1 MNGKRKFTKWNVRIV
16 KTAADAAGKREE
28 IRGVDKV
35 KNQMIYRRAL
45 KLAIPMMIQNGITNM
60 VGLIDNV
67 MVGSIGTE
75 AMTAVSIV
83 GQLIFVFNLAIFGG
97 ISGPGIYAAQYYGQ
111 GNEEGFRNAVRMKM
125 WICGIC
131 IIAGLLLFLL
141 AGENLIG
148 LYLHGESQV
157 VNASFTMSYAKEYL
171 AIMLFT
177 FVPFGV
183 TQIYAS
189 SLRETGESIKPM
201 VAGIASVVIDVV
213 FNYFLI
219 YGKFGFP
226 ELGVRGAAIATLMAR
241 VVEMLVVVIWTHC
254 KKKEITFINGL
265 YRTLLVPKAIMGE
278 MIKKRTSYF
287 LKRVF
292 CGRAALRR

>member
-1 MNGKRKFTKWNVRIV
+1 
-16 KTAADAAGKREE
+16 
-28 IRGVDKV
+28 
-35 KNQMIYRRAL
+35 
-45 KLAIPMMIQNGITNM
+45 
-60 VGLIDNV
+60 
-67 MVGSIGTE
+67 
-75 AMTAVSIV
+75 
-83 GQLIFVFNLAIFGG
+83 
-97 ISGPGIYAAQYYGQ
+97 
-111 GNEEGFRNAVRMKM
+111 MKM

-157 VNASFTMSYAKEYL
+157 VNASLTMSYAKEYL

-278 MIKKRTSYF
+278 MIKKGLPIF
-287 LKRVF
+287 LNEF
-292 CGRAALRR
+292 LWAGSIAALTQCYSTRGLEIVADFQCHLQPFKCCIYFSRFCRWYFERSDTRSGRIRQGKEKCVLTDEICRCNLCGTYNTFSFHFGSFSEFV

>member
-1 MNGKRKFTKWNVRIV
+1 M
-16 KTAADAAGKREE
+16 KTAEDAAGRWEE
-28 IRGVDKV
+28 LRGAKEV
-35 KNQMIYRRAL
+35 KNQTIYKRAL

-157 VNASFTMSYAKEYL
+157 VNASLTMSYAKEYL

-189 SLRETGESIKPM
+189 SLRETGESIKPNLQEQLEQTQQEFDRLLEM
-201 VAGIASVVIDVV
+201 SLD
-213 FNYFLI
+213 FDEDTPFLDDRLKKLNNKI
-219 YGKFGFP
+219 KSLKKAI
-226 ELGVRGAAIATLMAR
+226 EDSAARQEKLSQP
-241 VVEMLVVVIWTHC
+241 EMLLSAKDLQIQEYDDALTARLIEKITVRSR
-254 KKKEITFINGL
+254 KEIEIRFIGG
-265 YRTLLVPKAIMGE
+265 YEKAMPLE
-278 MIKKRTSYF
+278 
-287 LKRVF
+287 
-292 CGRAALRR
+292 

>member
-1 MNGKRKFTKWNVRIV
+1 M
-16 KTAADAAGKREE
+16 KTAEDAAGRWEE
-28 IRGVDKV
+28 LRGAKEV
-35 KNQMIYRRAL
+35 KNQTIYKRAL

-157 VNASFTMSYAKEYL
+157 VNASLTMSYAKEYL

-201 VAGIASVVIDVV
+201 IAGIASVVIDVV

-254 KKKEITFINGL
+254 KRRKLHLSMDCTG
-265 YRTLLVPKAIMGE
+265 R
-278 MIKKRTSYF
+278 F
-287 LKRVF
+287 L
-292 CGRAALRR
+292 CRRQLWEK